1 MGSDYSTYSFAELLS
16 NIVDNRGKTCPV
28 DEDGLPLI
36 ATNCVKNNTLY
47 PVFEKVRYVNKETY
61 DTWFRGHPEPGDMI
75 FVCKGSPGNVC
86 WTPDPVNFCIAQD
99 MVAIRANEEI
109 VDPKYLFA
117 LLRSPSTQ
125 ARILNM
131 HVGTLIPHFKKGDFK
146 NLYFDIPNDKDI
158 QKAIGEIYFRFS
170 EKIELNRRMNQTLE
184 GIAQAI
190 FKSWFVDFDPVR
202 AKAAGQQL
210 PGLASYIADLFPDA
224 FEASELGKIPREW
237 KYRSLYSCAQYI
249 NGAAFRSS
257 DFSPD
262 WSGLPIIKIAELKK
276 GITAKTKFTSKEL
289 KSKYLLNNGDILFS
303 WSGSPKTSLDVFLWS
318 GGPAWLNQH
327 IFRVIP
333 NRSIERSFIY
343 SLLRYLKPTFIE
355 IARNKQTTG
364 LGHVTMRDMK
374 DLQVV
379 LPPDEIL
386 EAFHRIAGPLLDR
399 VYCNMVE
406 SHTLTQLR
414 DTLLPKLISGELR
427 VPDAERFLTEVSS

>member
-1 MGSDYSTYSFAELLS
+1 MGSNWQTVKFSDVCDIWRGGSPRPIHEWIMPQGIPWVKISDATAAGSRYIERTKEFIRPEGRAKSREVVSGDLILS
-16 NIVDNRGKTCPV
+16 NSATP
-28 DEDGLPLI
+28 GLPMLMAI
-36 ATNCVKNNTLY
+36 DA
-47 PVFEKVRYVNKETY
+47 
-61 DTWFRGHPEPGDMI
+61 
-75 FVCKGSPGNVC
+75 
-86 WTPDPVNFCIAQD
+86 CIHD
-99 MVAIRANEEI
+99 GW
-109 VDPKYLFA
+109 L
-117 LLRSPSTQ
+117 LLRNFKGIDKLFCYYLLLYERPNLVRQGSGSVFTNLKTAILKNHVVRIPPVKEQQ
-125 ARILNM
+125 AIACIL
-131 HVGTLIPHFKKGDFK
+131 GALD
-146 NLYFDIPNDKDI
+146 D
-158 QKAIGEIYFRFS
+158 
-170 EKIELNRRMNQTLE
+170 KIELNRRMNETL
-184 GIAQAI
+184 GGMAQAI
-190 FKSWFVDFDPVR
+190 FKSWFVDFDLVR

-333 NRSIERSFIY
+333 NRSIERSFVY
-343 SLLRYLKPTFIE
+343 FLLRYLKPTFIE

-386 EAFHRIAGPLLDR
+386 GAFHRIAGPLLDR

>member
-1 MGSDYSTYSFAELLS
+1 MGSNWQTVKFSDVCDIWRGGSPRPIHEWIMPQGIPWVKISDATAAGSRYIERTKEFIRPEGRAKSREVVSGDLILS
-16 NIVDNRGKTCPV
+16 NSATP
-28 DEDGLPLI
+28 GLPMLMAI
-36 ATNCVKNNTLY
+36 DA
-47 PVFEKVRYVNKETY
+47 
-61 DTWFRGHPEPGDMI
+61 
-75 FVCKGSPGNVC
+75 
-86 WTPDPVNFCIAQD
+86 CIHD
-99 MVAIRANEEI
+99 GW
-109 VDPKYLFA
+109 L
-117 LLRSPSTQ
+117 LLRNFKGIDKLFCYYLLLYERPNLVRQGSGSVFTNLKTAILKNHVVRIPPVKEQQ
-125 ARILNM
+125 AIACIL
-131 HVGTLIPHFKKGDFK
+131 GALD
-146 NLYFDIPNDKDI
+146 D
-158 QKAIGEIYFRFS
+158 
-170 EKIELNRRMNQTLE
+170 KIELNRRMNETL
-184 GIAQAI
+184 GGMAQAI
-190 FKSWFVDFDPVR
+190 FKSWFVDFDLVR

>member
-1 MGSDYSTYSFAELLS
+1 MGSNWQTVKFSDVCDIWRGGSPRPIHEWIMPQGIPWVKISDATAAGSRYIERTKEFIRPEGRAKSREVVSGDLILS
-16 NIVDNRGKTCPV
+16 NSATP
-28 DEDGLPLI
+28 GLPMLMAI
-36 ATNCVKNNTLY
+36 DA
-47 PVFEKVRYVNKETY
+47 
-61 DTWFRGHPEPGDMI
+61 
-75 FVCKGSPGNVC
+75 
-86 WTPDPVNFCIAQD
+86 CIHD
-99 MVAIRANEEI
+99 GW
-109 VDPKYLFA
+109 L
-117 LLRSPSTQ
+117 LLRNFKGIDKLFCYYLLLYERPNLVRQGSGSVFTNLKTAILKNHVVRIPPVKEQQ
-125 ARILNM
+125 AIACIL
-131 HVGTLIPHFKKGDFK
+131 GALD
-146 NLYFDIPNDKDI
+146 D
-158 QKAIGEIYFRFS
+158 
-170 EKIELNRRMNQTLE
+170 KIELNRRMNETL
-184 GIAQAI
+184 GGMAQAI
-190 FKSWFVDFDPVR
+190 FKSWFVDFDLVR

-386 EAFHRIAGPLLDR
+386 GAFHRIAGPLLDR